1 MKIVN
6 AEKENPRMIIL
17 KITKKQGFIF
27 TLKNTFLKKP
37 QIEPEPFWATVQYFF
52 YQGTC
57 YFYKIDYFYKIE
69 IAECVLKYVVVI
81 SQNLHSL
88 SPY

>member
-1 MKIVN
+1 MQLLNNLFKVDLKNADIICFMLMSLVSLSQANVKKSGKVMKIVN

-37 QIEPEPFWATVQYFF
+37 QIEPEPF
-52 YQGTC
+52 
-57 YFYKIDYFYKIE
+57 
-69 IAECVLKYVVVI
+69 
-81 SQNLHSL
+81 
-88 SPY
+88 

>member
-1 MKIVN
+1 MLNNLFKVDLKNADIICFMLMSLVSLSQANVKKSGKVMKIVN

-37 QIEPEPFWATVQYFF
+37 QIEPEPF
-52 YQGTC
+52 
-57 YFYKIDYFYKIE
+57 
-69 IAECVLKYVVVI
+69 
-81 SQNLHSL
+81 
-88 SPY
+88 